1 MPPPNPFK
9 AKISMNSKFAFL
21 ALAMVSASGFH
32 GAALAQQAPICTDR
46 PTKSNAVCTVP
57 KGVWQVEADGVNWTR
72 NKVGGVK
79 ADTTA
84 VAATTVKLGLTGKS
98 DLQLTWTPYVEARTR
113 GPGVDDKLD
122 GVGDMWI
129 RYKAQVHVQGK
140 TTISLIPYVKL
151 PTASRGL
158 GNDKV
163 EGGVAAPVSLALD
176 GATLTFNPQVD
187 LLLDSDGHG
196 RHAGVTNTVNLAR
209 PVTSRLTLAGELWT
223 FTNFDPADT
232 VTQFSADVAAAYL
245 VTPTLQLDGGA
256 NFGLNRSTPDVQL
269 YVGVSKRF

>member
-1 MPPPNPFK
+1 
-9 AKISMNSKFAFL
+9 MNFKFASL
-21 ALAMVSASGFH
+21 ALTTVSVLAFH
-32 GAALAQQAPICTDR
+32 GVASAQETPICTDR

-57 KGVWQVEADGVNWTR
+57 KGAWQVEADGVNWTR
-72 NKVGGVK
+72 SKVAGVK

-84 VAATTVKLGLTGKS
+84 VAATTLKVGLTDAS

-122 GVGDMWI
+122 GVGDVWV
-129 RYKAQVHVQGK
+129 RYKVQAYAQGK
-140 TTISLIPYVKL
+140 ATVAVIPYVKV

-163 EGGVAAPVSLALD
+163 EGGAAAPVSFALD
-176 GATLTFNPQVD
+176 SATLTFNPQVD
-187 LLLDSDGHG
+187 LLLDSAGSG
-196 RHAGVTNTVNLAR
+196 RHAGVTNTINLAR
-209 PVTSRLTLAGELWT
+209 PVTSKLTLVGELWT
-223 FTNFDPADT
+223 FINFDPADT
-232 VTQFSADVAAAYL
+232 VTQFSADVAATYL

-256 NFGLNRSTPDVQL
+256 NFGLNRNTPDVQL